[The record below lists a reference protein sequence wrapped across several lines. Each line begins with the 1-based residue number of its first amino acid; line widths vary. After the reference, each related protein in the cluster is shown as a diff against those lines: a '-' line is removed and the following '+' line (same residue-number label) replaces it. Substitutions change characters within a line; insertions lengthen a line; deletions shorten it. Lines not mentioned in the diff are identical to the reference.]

1 MKVHKVGLVVGLFV
15 ALIHALWSAF
25 VAVGYAQG
33 FLDFIYGMHFL
44 QNPFIVQPFNL
55 TIAVGLVIVTLII
68 GYVSGAIFAWL
79 WNKFHKA

>member
-1 MKVHKVGLVVGLFV
+1 MKIHKVGLVVGLFV

-68 GYVSGAIFAWL
+68 GYISGAIYAWL
-79 WNKFHKA
+79 WNKLHKA